1 MSGFRPIDP
10 SQPSQPTQP
19 ISGVRALF
27 AAHDWRTCP
36 LGHPD
41 TWPPELATAVS
52 MALDSAF
59 PMFVAWGP
67 DLRFFYNDAYAVIL
81 GAKHPAALAQPFQ
94 QIWAEIWADL
104 VPIIDRAL
112 SNKSA
117 FHEDLPLVVVRQGFP
132 EQGFFTFSY
141 SPLHDGSGK
150 VAGMYCTVIE
160 TTSRVQAER
169 RAALELK
176 LSDALRPLSSPEEVL
191 DTASALLGQELQLT
205 RAMYAQVDD
214 DAGTFTVQRQW
225 IREGTDEL
233 SGATLS
239 IAHFGSEIGA
249 VLRAGD
255 TLVINDPALD
265 PRTAGFPAPYREER
279 IGAVITVPLV
289 RDGRLVAF
297 LSLNR
302 AEPYYWSEGEIR
314 FTRETAE
321 RTWAALETAKAQA
334 ELRAERDRSSY
345 IFDTMVEGFAL
356 IGPGWTITRMNA
368 EGLRICRLRAEQVL
382 GRTYW
387 ELFPEAAGTNAGD
400 MLYRAMD
407 ERVAGAVE
415 YRLPEAGGRSGWNE
429 VRAFPTQDGGIAVFF
444 REITDRKRAEEGLM
458 LADQR
463 KDEFLAMLAHELRNP
478 LAPISAAAML
488 LDMGALNETR
498 VRQSSAII
506 GRQVRH
512 MTRLVDDLLDVS
524 RVTRG
529 LIELDRMLLD
539 LRVIVD
545 EAVEQVRPQLAARR
559 QRLSLHL
566 PSVPLTVD
574 GDRARL
580 VQVLSNLLG
589 NAVKYTPEDGAIE
602 LQAQV
607 DDQVAGNT
615 LRLTVRDNGI
625 GMDREL
631 TERAFDLF
639 AQGKR
644 SSDRSQGGLGLGL
657 ALVRNL
663 VELHG
668 GTVTCASPGLGQGS
682 SFTVTLPLVASVVA
696 KPPQT
701 EAPARRATGL
711 RVLVVDDN
719 VDAATTL
726 AMLLEAS
733 GHEVF
738 IEHESLRALELSRS
752 ARPDVCL
759 LDIGLP
765 DMDGNELARRLRAQ
779 PQTAH
784 SVLIAVSGY
793 GQEADR
799 RTALDAGFAH
809 HLVKPVDM
817 EALTALLATVQ
828 ADSQTATA

>member
-10 SQPSQPTQP
+10 SQPSQP

-52 MALDSAF
+52 MALNSAF

-94 QIWAEIWADL
+94 QIWAEIWTDL

-205 RAMYAQVDD
+205 RAMYAQVNDA
-214 DAGTFTVQRQW
+214 AGTFTVQRQW
-225 IREGTDEL
+225 IREGSDEL

-239 IAHFGSEIGA
+239 IAHFGPEIGA

-356 IGPGWTITRMNA
+356 IDPDWTVTRMNA
-368 EGLRICRLRAEQVL
+368 EGLRICRLRAEQVI
-382 GRTYW
+382 GRTHW

-400 MLYRAMD
+400 MLYRAMN

-415 YRLPEAGGRSGWNE
+415 YRLPEVGGRSGWNE

-444 REITDRKRAEEGLM
+444 REITDRKRAEENLM

-488 LDMGALNETR
+488 LDMGSLNETR

-529 LIELDRMLLD
+529 LIELDRMLMD

-607 DDQVAGNT
+607 DDHVAGNT

-682 SFTVTLPLVASVVA
+682 SFTVTLPLVASAVA
-696 KPPQT
+696 KPPQA

-752 ARPDVCL
+752 ARPDACL

-779 PQTAH
+779 PETAH

-799 RTALDAGFAH
+799 RTALDAGFTH

-828 ADSQTATA
+828 ADSQTAAA